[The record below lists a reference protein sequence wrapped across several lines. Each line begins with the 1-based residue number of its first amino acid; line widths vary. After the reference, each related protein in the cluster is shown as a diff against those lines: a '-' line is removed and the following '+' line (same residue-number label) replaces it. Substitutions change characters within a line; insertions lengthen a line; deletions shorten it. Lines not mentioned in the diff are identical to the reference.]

1 MGGIVYCLFTPIST
15 LGSAG
20 GDALDVE
27 LLHDDKQHRDGDSHQ
42 DAACAEAGEVAVDQ
56 SLLQHVVQADGNRP
70 VRADTGVQDHLC
82 HNKVGPRGQEGA
94 DNGVHQDRAGHRDN
108 DLEED
113 ARFGSAVQLG
123 GLTQCHRHRIKE
135 ALADQVAKA
144 GGARVHHDQTGVRVG
159 QVHVLQNKVHSN
171 HGQNA
176 GEQVDRDGQVLQQP
190 AAFEAAAAY
199 GVSHHQHKAGG
210 YHTVK
215 ACHNQGVHEPA
226 RELCNRVRLCHNAG
240 VVPQGKAFRHKA
252 GKVDAFIGGERGQQQ
267 PGNGQQPDTRQ
278 QRQDKMADDGE
289 NCFLDAALFE
299 LLLHGG
305 IVDGSGTQENV
316 ASFLL
321 IKWKHTTVNTAQT
334 INTMMPSTAAIL

>member
-1 MGGIVYCLFTPIST
+1 M
-15 LGSAG
+15 
-20 GDALDVE
+20 
-27 LLHDDKQHRDGDSHQ
+27 
-42 DAACAEAGEVAVDQ
+42 
-56 SLLQHVVQADGNRP
+56 QHVVQADGNRP

-82 HNKVGPRGQEGA
+82 HNKVGPGHQEGV
-94 DNGVHQDRAGHRDN
+94 DNGVHQNRAGHRDN

-113 ARFGSAVQLG
+113 ARFRSAVQLG
-123 GLTQCHRHRIKE
+123 GLTQGNRNRVEE
-135 ALADQVAKA
+135 ALADQVAQT
-144 GGARVHHDQTGVRVG
+144 GGTGIDHDQARVGIR
-159 QVHVLQNKVHSN
+159 QVHVLQDEVNCD

-176 GEQVDRDGQVLQQP
+176 REQVDRDGQVLQQP
-190 AAFEAAAAY
+190 AALEAAAAY
-199 GVSHHQHKAGG
+199 GVSHHQHKTGG
-210 YHTVK
+210 DHAVK
-215 ACHNQGVHEPA
+215 AGHYQGIHEPA
-226 RELCNRVRLCHNAG
+226 RELCNGVRRCHNAD

-252 GKVDAFIGGERGQQQ
+252 GKVDALIGGERGQQQ
-267 PGNGQQPDTRQ
+267 PGNGHQPDKGQ

-299 LLLHGG
+299 LFLHGG